1 MGPLNVLLEIWILRR
16 RDKRRA
22 ALAQEDREG
31 MKPMSVVPMILLLII
46 VLYAIYALRPH

>member
-1 MGPLNVLLEIWILRR
+1 MPSSALKFTQNGHAPREVSEVKGGP
-16 RDKRRA
+16 
-22 ALAQEDREG
+22 

>member
-1 MGPLNVLLEIWILRR
+1 L
-16 RDKRRA
+16 A
-22 ALAQEDREG
+22 AR

>member
-1 MGPLNVLLEIWILRR
+1 
-16 RDKRRA
+16 
-22 ALAQEDREG
+22 

>member
-1 MGPLNVLLEIWILRR
+1 MKPMSGDR
-16 RDKRRA
+16 RDIERMSANFGNFR
-22 ALAQEDREG
+22 